1 MTKID
6 ALKYMLTQEVFA
18 SAEDQATI
26 NDSIEDRVKEAN
38 KGTVKVKAK
47 PSIEAIKARAKKPTT
62 TVEDILAA
70 TEPAPF

>member
-1 MTKID
+1 
-6 ALKYMLTQEVFA
+6 MLTQELFA

-26 NDSIEDRVKEAN
+26 NDSSEDRVKEAN

-62 TVEDILAA
+62 TVKDILAA